1 MKLNRGA
8 VGIGIVGAV
17 LLPALAGCNDRDIV
31 IASTD
36 VEAEWPFTV
45 PQVTVTCAPAL
56 AMFISADGRA
66 YPLNGQAERHP
77 DLYQNGTLGK
87 LNDIWKVDPQMS
99 KLSPDARMSL
109 DAFRQKAIAA
119 CVKAGKW
126 DPSKGS

>member
-8 VGIGIVGAV
+8 VGVMVGAV
-17 LLPALAGCNDRDIV
+17 LFAALAGCGGRAIV

-36 VEAEWPFTV
+36 VEPGWPFTV
-45 PQVTVTCAPAL
+45 PEVTVMCAPAL
-56 AMFISADGRA
+56 AIFISADGWA

-77 DLYQNGTLGK
+77 DLYQNGPLSK

-109 DAFRQKAIAA
+109 EAFTHKAIEA
-119 CVKAGKW
+119 CAKAGKW
-126 DPSKGS
+126 EPSQG